1 MSSEMPVNPLPP
13 VVIALFAVIVLIEAV
28 LSLSAQGMIG
38 GAQGVGWRIN
48 AVQDYA
54 FSPAVWEQ
62 VVVRG
67 DWSFD
72 VIKRFVTYP
81 FIHANF
87 THALFG
93 AALLL
98 ALGKFVGDVFHSL
111 SVLAVFVVSSIAG
124 AVVFGMA
131 VQVNLPLIG
140 VYPAVYGLIGAFTY
154 LMWLRLGQMGQNQY
168 RAFVLIGFLMGIQLL
183 FGLLFGGDKSW
194 IADVAGFGAG
204 LLMSPL
210 VAPGGAAAF
219 LRRVR
224 QR

>member
-1 MSSEMPVNPLPP
+1 MPAEMPVNPLPP
-13 VVIALFAVIVLIEAV
+13 VVIALFAVIVLIEAA
-28 LSLSAQGMIG
+28 LSLASQGLIG

-62 VVVRG
+62 VVSRG

-72 VIKRFVTYP
+72 VIKRFVTYA
-81 FIHANF
+81 FVHANF

-111 SVLAVFVVSSIAG
+111 AVLVVFVVSSIAG
-124 AVVFGMA
+124 AVVFGIA

-140 VYPAVYGLIGAFTY
+140 IYPAVYGLIGAFTY

-168 RAFVLIGFLMGIQLL
+168 RAFQLIGFLMAIQLL

-194 IADVAGFGAG
+194 IADVAGFVAG
-204 LLMSPL
+204 LLVSPL

-219 LRRVR
+219 LRRLR

>member
-13 VVIALFAVIVLIEAV
+13 VVIALFAVIVLVEAV
-28 LSLSAQGMIG
+28 FSLAAQGLIG

-62 VVVRG
+62 VVSRG

-87 THALFG
+87 SHALFG

-98 ALGKFVGDVFHSL
+98 ALGKFVGDVFHPL
-111 SVLAVFVVSSIAG
+111 AVLALFVLSSIAG
-124 AVVFGMA
+124 AVVFG
-131 VQVNLPLIG
+131 VLVTENLPLIG

-168 RAFVLIGFLMGIQLL
+168 RAFMLIGFLMGIQLL

-194 IADVAGFGAG
+194 IADVAGFVAG
-204 LLMSPL
+204 LLLSPL